1 MDKNCENCRYYE
13 HEDINDGYVCVNGES
28 EYCSDWVE
36 PEHCCAEWVE
46 KNED

>member
-1 MDKNCENCRYYE
+1 MDKRCENCEYFQYE
-13 HEDINDGYVCVNGES
+13 KIDQGHVCVNGES

-36 PEHCCAEWVE
+36 PNHSCSDWEE